1 MCVCLCVYKSLS
13 HVQLFG
19 TPWTVA
25 CQASLSM
32 EFTRQ
37 EYQPRDQ
44 IQASCIAGRLFTTVP
59 PGKPLYVEI
68 KTIISHGIFYA
79 PLTLALA
86 WLSAQLIRLEISS
99 VFPSLL

>member
-32 EFTRQ
+32 EFARQ
-37 EYQPRDQ
+37 EYQLRDQ
-44 IQASCIAGRLFTTVP
+44 IQVSCIAGRFFTTVP
-59 PGKPLYVEI
+59 PGKPLHVEI
-68 KTIISHGIFYA
+68 KTIISRGIFYA

-86 WLSAQLIRLEISS
+86 WLSAQ
-99 VFPSLL
+99 